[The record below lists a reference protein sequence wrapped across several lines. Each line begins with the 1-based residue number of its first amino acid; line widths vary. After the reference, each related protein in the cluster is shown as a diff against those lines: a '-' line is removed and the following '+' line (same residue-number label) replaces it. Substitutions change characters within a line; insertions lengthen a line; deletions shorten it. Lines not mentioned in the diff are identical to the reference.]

1 MRPNRSTRC
10 FHRIDTQQ
18 FGCHAGAQDAS
29 LLNRSTVE
37 PLGLKRTNRDTAV
50 DKARIRFWALQ
61 LEQGRRGSGADDPLL
76 LYRSAIHQLLDRSFR
91 GGEQRTPFVT
101 DSAKSEN

>member
-1 MRPNRSTRC
+1 MGPNRSTRC

-37 PLGLKRTNRDTAV
+37 PLDPKRTNRDTAI
-50 DKARIRFWALQ
+50 DKALISFWVLQ
-61 LEQGRRGSGADDPLL
+61 LE
-76 LYRSAIHQLLDRSFR
+76 
-91 GGEQRTPFVT
+91 
-101 DSAKSEN
+101 